1 MLQRI
6 KVFSTCIDNS
16 LDEKAVFDLM
26 SVCLSARCVLCLQFP
41 CMLQR
46 TRVSSSCIDYSL
58 DEKAAASLMSVC
70 PAQLCLCPNFDK
82 AVHSYIYHILYHM
95 SQIVSNLYILLYIYL
110 SAANQSLSLGTNTF
124 SFQYMTDYK
133 IFLKLISQWRVTQ
146 TQTMSTRV

>member
-16 LDEKAVFDLM
+16 LDEKAVADLM

-58 DEKAAASLMSVC
+58 DEKAAAGLMSVC

-82 AVHSYIYHILYHM
+82 AVHSYIYITY
-95 SQIVSNLYILLYIYL
+95 YIICHKLYIYL
-110 SAANQSLSLGTNTF
+110 SEANQSLSLGTNTF
-124 SFQYMTDYK
+124 NFQYMTDYK